1 MNVRTL
7 IMHLSHMDQNAD
19 IDIVMLDSDDP
30 KEADCVACGYIQE
43 VDFQEGSCVI
53 IAVDEKS

>member
-1 MNVRTL
+1 M
-7 IMHLSHMDQNAD
+7 MQLSQMDQNAEV
-19 IDIVMLDSDDP
+19 DIVMLDSDDP

-43 VDFQEGSCVI
+43 VDFQEGICVI